1 MHQPKTPKTNK
12 TVLFFATILFS
23 TCVCLGCLLVVS
35 APLYKVLDQPI
46 AAEGQQKADE
56 LIKALEQYKN
66 DTGGYPSEL
75 DVLVPTYVAA
85 IPKPTWNTQYG
96 YEVQA
101 NGAEFII
108 FFDVGISVDG
118 DYCEYSS
125 QSQSWYC
132 SDKI

>member
-1 MHQPKTPKTNK
+1 MNQPKTPKTNK
-12 TVLFFATILFS
+12 TVLFFATILLS
-23 TCVCLGCLLVVS
+23 TCICLGCLLVVS
-35 APLYKVLDQPI
+35 AQLYKARDTPT
-46 AAEGQQKADE
+46 AAEGQQKANE
-56 LIKALEQYKN
+56 LIKALERYKN
-66 DTGGYPSEL
+66 DTGRYPSEL